1 VDERSTGTILDGKYV
16 VLDRLGSGGMGDI
29 YLVRHL
35 HLEQKRILKILRREL
50 AEDTDA
56 QKRFLREARLATDLK
71 HPNVAILYDYARLE
85 DGHFYTA
92 WEYIDGED
100 VGRWLADKG
109 CFPIPLAL
117 QLGIQALRGLEA
129 IHAAGVIHRDVSP
142 DNLMIT
148 RDRRGRHLLKII
160 DLGLA
165 KALAP
170 DPKLEVTQAGTFMGK
185 LRYCSP
191 EQAGALKGEGLDR
204 RSDLYSFALV
214 LYEMI
219 TGNSPFDAENAPG
232 SVFKRLTEDPLPMV
246 GRNPEVSVPSE
257 LDLVVRRAL
266 ARDRDDRYGDA
277 IAFIEALE
285 PLLEGFGGRPNTAAP
300 APKSAESTARR
311 SGSLISKQERE
322 ELLSQIDRAARR
334 MKQTTRML
342 GEAEEAA
349 RIGKV
354 EKARRIARQLEAS
367 HPRASGLV
375 ELKELLAEVDPARIA
390 SPSPP
395 PPEPPAQKPPA
406 QKPPAPPPGPPNP
419 PPPPPRP
426 PETPVPPPSPQEP
439 GPPPQPIELP
449 GADPVPD
456 SPVEEPPAETSPAT
470 GAASGPVPAPNEASP
485 EFSLSEAEL
494 IPLDPSETA
503 PLEDSRVLKTVQ
515 DETDD
520 EEETEAAPERPAK
533 EEPKGLTPEEAVR
546 EAEAMV
552 ERYLKE
558 RKTKLAS
565 LALDALL
572 ELQPEHPRRKDFQ
585 DWVRFIREE
594 EQQGE
599 RAQKALDAGREALAR
614 GDVKGARKQLEL
626 VARHDPTGEMA
637 DRLLAEIEELSTR
650 QSQTEEFATQSVQFE
665 VALADGDLD
674 RAEEIFEQLSDLGAA
689 KVTLT
694 LYEKRL
700 ETERSRQ
707 RDLEVVK
714 PFEKRID
721 ARLQA
726 EDWKGAREVVRELS
740 EALPNSPLPAQLLD
754 RVDRREQLAQRQ
766 RSVIYGAQQVQ
777 EFIAA
782 GDAEKAG
789 LALRILRQMDPENPD
804 WIALERRVAS
814 LRSS

>member
-1 VDERSTGTILDGKYV
+1 MDERNTGSILDGKYE

-129 IHAAGVIHRDVSP
+129 IHTAGVVHRDVSP

-165 KALAP
+165 KALTP

-204 RSDLYSFALV
+204 RSDLYSFGLV

-219 TGNSPFDAENAPG
+219 TGQSPFDAENAPG
-232 SVFKRLTEDPLPMV
+232 SVFKRLTEEPLPMV
-246 GRNPEVSVPSE
+246 GRNPEVEVPSE
-257 LDLVVRRAL
+257 LDLVVRRSL

-300 APKSAESTARR
+300 APKSAESATRR

-322 ELLSQIDRAARR
+322 DLLAQIDRAARR

-349 RIGKV
+349 RDGKV
-354 EKARRIARQLEAS
+354 EEARRIAQELEAS

-375 ELKELLAEVDPARIA
+375 ELKELLAEVDPSRI
-390 SPSPP
+390 
-395 PPEPPAQKPPA
+395 
-406 QKPPAPPPGPPNP
+406 
-419 PPPPPRP
+419 PPPRP
-426 PETPVPPPSPQEP
+426 PS
-439 GPPPQPIELP
+439 GPPIPTPPTPTSEAAPQPPESEKLP
-449 GADPVPD
+449 EAESLPD
-456 SPVEEPPAETSPAT
+456 FAPGEAPTGKAPTGEAPAEEPPPPAVT
-470 GAASGPVPAPNEASP
+470 EAAAPSEELP
-485 EFSLSEAEL
+485 EIPLSEPEL
-494 IPLDPSETA
+494 TPLDPSETA
-503 PLEDSRVLKTVQ
+503 PLEDSRVLQTVQ
-515 DETDD
+515 DEP
-520 EEETEAAPERPAK
+520 EEEDEAEAAPESPEE
-533 EEPKGLTPEEAVR
+533 EEPAGMSPEEAVR

-558 RKTKLAS
+558 RKTKLAT

-585 DWVRFIREE
+585 DWVRLIKEE

-599 RAQKALDAGREALAR
+599 RAQKALEAGREALAQ
-614 GDVKGARKQLEL
+614 GNVKGARKQLEL
-626 VARHDPTGEMA
+626 VARHDPTGELA
-637 DRLLAEIEELSTR
+637 DQLQAEIDELSTR
-650 QSQTEEFATQSVQFE
+650 QSQTEEFATHSVQFE
-665 VALADGDLD
+665 AALADGDVD
-674 RAEEIFEQLSDLGAA
+674 KADEIYRQLTDLGVA

-700 ETERSRQ
+700 ATERSRQ
-707 RDLEVVK
+707 RDLEVVE
-714 PFEKRID
+714 PFEQRID
-721 ARLQA
+721 ARLEA

-740 EALPNSPLPAQLLD
+740 EALPESPLPAQLLD

-782 GDAEKAG
+782 GEAEKAG

-804 WIALERRVAS
+804 WISLEERVAS

>member
-1 VDERSTGTILDGKYV
+1 
-16 VLDRLGSGGMGDI
+16 MGDI

-50 AEDTDA
+50 AEDPDA

-71 HPNVAILYDYARLE
+71 HPNVAILYDYARLG

-129 IHAAGVIHRDVSP
+129 IHTAGVIHRDVSP

-165 KALAP
+165 KALSA

-204 RSDLYSFALV
+204 RSDLYSFGLV

-219 TGNSPFDAENAPG
+219 TGQSPFDAENAPG
-232 SVFKRLTEDPLPMV
+232 SVFKRLTEEPLPMV
-246 GRNPEVSVPSE
+246 GRNPEVMVPSE

-300 APKSAESTARR
+300 APKSAETATRR

-322 ELLSQIDRAARR
+322 ELLAQIDRAARR

-342 GEAEEAA
+342 GAAEEAA
-349 RIGKV
+349 RDGKV
-354 EKARRIARQLEAS
+354 EEARRIAQELEAS

-375 ELKELLAEVDPARIA
+375 ELKELLAEVDPSRIPA
-390 SPSPP
+390 PKPPLGPPIPPAPVQVTEPAPP
-395 PPEPPAQKPPA
+395 PAEPEEPAAAPPASATPA
-406 QKPPAPPPGPPNP
+406 PPAPPAPPGSST
-419 PPPPPRP
+419 
-426 PETPVPPPSPQEP
+426 E
-439 GPPPQPIELP
+439 
-449 GADPVPD
+449 GAEAH
-456 SPVEEPPAETSPAT
+456 EEPAAT
-470 GAASGPVPAPNEASP
+470 R
-485 EFSLSEAEL
+485 LSEPEL
-494 IPLDPSETA
+494 TPLDPSETA
-503 PLEDSRVLKTVQ
+503 PLEDSRVLATIR
-515 DETDD
+515 
-520 EEETEAAPERPAK
+520 EEPVEEAA
-533 EEPKGLTPEEAVR
+533 EEPAEAPPTPAPEESAAEEPAGLTPEEAIR

-585 DWVRFIREE
+585 DWVRLIREE
-594 EQQGE
+594 EQQEE
-599 RAQKALDAGREALAR
+599 RARKALEAGREALAQ
-614 GDVKGARKQLEL
+614 GNVKVARKQLET
-626 VARHDPTGEMA
+626 VARHDPTGDLA
-637 DRLLAEIEELSTR
+637 DQLLAEIEELSTR
-650 QSQTEEFATQSVQFE
+650 QTQTEEFATHSLQFE
-665 VALADGDLD
+665 LALADGDLD
-674 RAEEIFEQLSDLGAA
+674 RAEELYRQLSDLGVA

-700 ETERSRQ
+700 ATERSRQ
-707 RDLEVVK
+707 RDLEVVE
-714 PFEKRID
+714 PFEQRID
-721 ARLQA
+721 ARLEA

-740 EALPNSPLPAQLLD
+740 EALPESPLPAQLLD

-804 WIALERRVAS
+804 WIDLEERVAGI
-814 LRSS
+814 RSS